1 MLDWTQ
7 RLAYTQTVG
16 KVDISIAAVHYRN
29 ELQSAGVINTL
40 LADAG
45 VVWRL
50 KKVRLSA
57 DVRNLFNKR
66 RYTVTNYS
74 GVMSSTNY
82 YELRPREVILTAQV
96 SI

>member
-1 MLDWTQ
+1 M
-7 RLAYTQTVG
+7 AP
-16 KVDISIAAVHYRN
+16 
-29 ELQSAGVINTL
+29 E
-40 LADAG
+40 
-45 VVWRL
+45 
-50 KKVRLSA
+50 KVRLSA

>member
-1 MLDWTQ
+1 MNKIKTDEMGQNSLLDWTQ
-7 RLAYTQTVG
+7 CLAYTQTVG

-50 KKVRLSA
+50 K
-57 DVRNLFNKR
+57 
-66 RYTVTNYS
+66 RYACRPTCATC
-74 GVMSSTNY
+74 STNADTQS
-82 YELRPREVILTAQV
+82 PITVV
-96 SI
+96 